1 MGKNPA
7 FGADKSGFG
16 GFPSFAKPTSAAGM
30 FGTTKTSADNG
41 TNDFGAAKSGFGV
54 LPTTANQISSFSVPV

>member
-7 FGADKSGFG
+7 FGADKSGFA
-16 GFPSFAKPTSAAGM
+16 GFSSFAKPTSSAGM

-54 LPTTANQISSFSVPV
+54 LPTTAN